1 MRKKAIWSVV
11 LAAALFA
18 AWMLWPRSLAKAFDA
33 ERQFVASVAK
43 VGVKDGQLWSDYSEQ
58 YDLEGSALLREV
70 LEGYS
75 YHLCWGSL
83 TGANA
88 IDDKGGTNESLHLY
102 NNGDEEM
109 ISNGTCRIMLN
120 GRVVKVG
127 YWGHGRGTALN
138 QDLLAALRGE

>member
-1 MRKKAIWSVV
+1 MNGRKRAVL
-11 LAAALFA
+11 LAAAAVAVFA

-75 YHLCWGSL
+75 YHLCWDSL
-83 TGANA
+83 TGENA
-88 IDDKGGTNESLHLY
+88 IDGKGGTNESLHLY
-102 NNGDEEM
+102 NNGDEAL

-127 YWGHGRGTALN
+127 
-138 QDLLAALRGE
+138 